1 MSDGFPQLA
10 EEVEIVAA
18 LVAGLAKRCGC
29 SEAAVLEAIAE
40 TLENRPVPG
49 MALRL
54 VDSAPAA

>member
-1 MSDGFPQLA
+1 MNERTKLT

-18 LVAGLAKRCGC
+18 LVAGLAKRCDC
-29 SEAAVLEAIAE
+29 TEEDVLEAIAE

-54 VDSAPAA
+54 VDSPPAA